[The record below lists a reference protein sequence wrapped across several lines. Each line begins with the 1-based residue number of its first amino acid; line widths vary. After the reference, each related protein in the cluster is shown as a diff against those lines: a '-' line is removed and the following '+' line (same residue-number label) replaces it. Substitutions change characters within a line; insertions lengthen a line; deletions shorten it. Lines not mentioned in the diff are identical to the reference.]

1 MGDARGKCTEE
12 NSAVLKLIMWLEIGR
27 KRNSFPEN

>member
-1 MGDARGKCTEE
+1 MLGNAAGG
-12 NSAVLKLIMWLEIGR
+12 NSAVLKLIMWPEIGR